1 MVPKKI
7 FYTKGVGVHKEK
19 LASFEMALRG
29 AGLAH
34 CNLVLVS
41 SIFPP
46 GCKIISKEEGLKLLR
61 PGEIVFAVYDRESN
75 NEPNR
80 LIAAS
85 VGVAIPAD
93 SSMHG
98 YLSEHHSFGE
108 TDEKA
113 GEYAEDLAA
122 SMLATTLGIEF
133 NPELDWDEREQI
145 FKMSG
150 KIVRTA
156 NITQSA
162 VGNKDGLWTT
172 VFAAAVFIN
181 DDNPP
186 IDVGRE
192 AVLNNKAPLQEEVLR
207 QTLPPQFKNTNA
219 DYKIALRNRDLVK
232 PPIEPAKSVPSTKK
246 TPS

>member
-1 MVPKKI
+1 M
-7 FYTKGVGVHKEK
+7 
-19 LASFEMALRG
+19 
-29 AGLAH
+29 
-34 CNLVLVS
+34 
-41 SIFPP
+41 
-46 GCKIISKEEGLKLLR
+46 
-61 PGEIVFAVYDRESN
+61 PGEIVFAVYDREST

-93 SSMHG
+93 PSMHG

-150 KIVRTA
+150 KIVRTT

-162 VGNKDGLWTT
+162 IGNKDGLWTT
-172 VFAAAVFIN
+172 VFTAAVFVN
-181 DDNPP
+181 ED
-186 IDVGRE
+186 
-192 AVLNNKAPLQEEVLR
+192 ASVLEPGKFNGTERSSLQEEIFQKSLQNRPESVDVPNKLI
-207 QTLPPQFKNTNA
+207 Q
-219 DYKIALRNRDLVK
+219 RNEKSRR
-232 PPIEPAKSVPSTKK
+232 PNPIESPIQPAKKSFS
-246 TPS
+246 